1 MVCLYASVG
10 AVALANNLS
19 HLTYFTESYPPYNYQ
34 ENNQLTGIAVDLL
47 EAAIT
52 KSEPG
57 FDRTKIKL
65 VPWARGY
72 KLTRVGKDTVLF
84 STTRTAY
91 REQVFEW
98 VGPIAATKV
107 VLFAE
112 KSRQLK
118 IIHQSDL
125 NQYNIGV
132 IRDDIG
138 EQSLLAIGVNKSQI
152 RRAHDATSLA
162 QMLERNRI
170 DLWAYEEVVGRWL
183 LKNGALNT
191 DDFEV
196 VYVLKESQ
204 LYYAFSRD
212 SDPLLR
218 QQLQQGIDQVKTNIQ
233 ANGLTE
239 YDNIVSK
246 YR

>member
-1 MVCLYASVG
+1 MSQ
-10 AVALANNLS
+10 
-19 HLTYFTESYPPYNYQ
+19 LTYFTESYPPYNYR
-34 ENNQLTGIAVDLL
+34 ENNQFTGISVDLL
-47 EAAIT
+47 DAAIT
-52 KSEPG
+52 KSAPE
-57 FDRTKIKL
+57 FDRTQIQL

-91 REQVFEW
+91 REPVFEW
-98 VGPIAATKV
+98 VGPIAATKI
-107 VLFAE
+107 VLFAA
-112 KSRQLK
+112 KDRQLK
-118 IIHQSDL
+118 ITKQSDL
-125 NQYNIGV
+125 EQYNIGA

-138 EQSLLAIGVNKSQI
+138 EQSLLAIGISKSKI

-170 DLWAYEEVVGRWL
+170 DLWAYDEVVGRWL
-183 LKNGALNT
+183 LKNGGLNT
-191 DDFEV
+191 DKFEV

-218 QQLQQGIDQVKTNIQ
+218 QQLQQGIDKVKTNVQ
-233 ANGLTE
+233 ANGCTE
-239 YDNIVSK
+239 YENIVNK

>member
-1 MVCLYASVG
+1 MVCLYSCFGTV
-10 AVALANNLS
+10 VLANNLS
-19 HLTYFTESYPPYNYQ
+19 HLTYFTESYPPYNYR
-34 ENNQLTGIAVDLL
+34 ENHQLTGIAVDLL
-47 EAAIT
+47 DAAIA

-57 FDRTKIKL
+57 FDRTQIQL

-91 REQVFEW
+91 REQVFDW
-98 VGPIAATKV
+98 VGPIAATRV
-107 VLFAE
+107 VLFAA
-112 KSRQLK
+112 KSRKLK
-118 IIHQSDL
+118 ISQLSDL
-125 NQYNIGV
+125 NQYSIGV

-138 EQSLLAIGVNKSQI
+138 EQSLLAIGVNTSQI

-170 DLWAYEEVVGRWL
+170 DLWAYDEVVGRWL
-183 LKNGALNT
+183 LKNGGLNT
-191 DDFEV
+191 DEFEV
-196 VYVLKESQ
+196 VYALKENQ

-218 QQLQQGIDQVKTNIQ
+218 QQLQQGIDQVKSNVQ
-233 ANGLTE
+233 ANGFTE
-239 YDNIVSK
+239 YENIISK